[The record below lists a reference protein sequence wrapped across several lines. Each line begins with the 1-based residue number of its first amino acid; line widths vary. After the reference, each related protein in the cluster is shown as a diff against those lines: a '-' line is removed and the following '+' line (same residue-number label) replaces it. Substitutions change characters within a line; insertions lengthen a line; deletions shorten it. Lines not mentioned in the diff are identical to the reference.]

1 MTERSELARL
11 KRDLVIAN
19 RILAHEN
26 VVDTYGHVSVRHPD
40 QREHFLLSRA
50 RSPEVVTIEDI
61 MEFDLAGNPIG
72 GDEREPYIERFIHA
86 AIYEARPDVGAVV
99 HSHADE
105 VLPFTV
111 SEAPL
116 RPVLGAAKSIGK
128 HAPVWDIDEQFGD
141 ATNLLVQNMDHGRAL
156 AARLG
161 SNNVVLMRGHG
172 FAAAANS
179 LLEAVTISVYMPRN
193 AKIYLDA
200 LRLGAVKTL
209 SDNEIGTGRPS
220 RGGTGNQRAWE
231 YWTRRAGFDYEPGG
245 YAPPNMLDGRGL
257 R

>member
-1 MTERSELARL
+1 VTEKSELARL
-11 KRDLVIAN
+11 TYDLMIAN
-19 RILAHEN
+19 RILAHED

-40 QREHFLLSRA
+40 VPGHFLLSRA
-50 RSPEVVTIEDI
+50 RSPEVVTVEDI
-61 MEFDLAGNPIG
+61 MEFDLAGNAIG
-72 GDEREPYIERFIHA
+72 GDDRERYIERFIHA

-111 SEAPL
+111 SKTPL

-128 HAPVWDIDEQFGD
+128 EAPVWDIDEQFGD

-172 FAAAANS
+172 FAAAAPS
-179 LLEAVTISVYMPRN
+179 LLEVVTIAVYMPRN
-193 AKIYLDA
+193 AKIYLEA

-209 SDNEIGTGRPS
+209 SDNEIGGGPLS
-220 RGGTGNQRAWE
+220 RGGKGNQRAWE
-231 YWTRRAGFDYEPGG
+231 YWTRRAGFEYEPGG
-245 YAPPNMLDGRGL
+245 YPPVRG
-257 R
+257 

>member
-1 MTERSELARL
+1 MTDGTELTRL
-11 KRDLVIAN
+11 KRDLMLAN

-26 VVDTYGHVSVRHPD
+26 VVDTFGHVSVRHPD
-40 QREHFLLSRA
+40 RPEHFLLSRA

-61 MEFDLAGNPIG
+61 MEFDLAGNAIG
-72 GDEREPYIERFIHA
+72 GDERERYIERFIHA

-111 SEAPL
+111 SETPL

-141 ATNLLVQNMDHGRAL
+141 ATNLLVQNMDHGHAL

-172 FAAAANS
+172 FAAAAPS
-179 LLEAVTISVYMPRN
+179 LLEVVTIAVYMPRN

-209 SDNEIGTGRPS
+209 SDNELRTGGPS

-231 YWTRRAGFDYEPGG
+231 YWTRRAGFEYEPGG
-245 YAPPNMLDGRGL
+245 YAPQPG
-257 R
+257 

>member
-1 MTERSELARL
+1 MPYMPEGSELPRI
-11 KRDLVIAN
+11 KRDLMIAN

-26 VVDTYGHVSVRHPD
+26 VVDTFGHVSVRHPD
-40 QREHFLLSRA
+40 HRDHFLLSRA
-50 RSPEVVTIEDI
+50 RSPELVTIEDI
-61 MEFDLAGNPIG
+61 MELDLAGNPSD
-72 GDEREPYIERFIHA
+72 GDQRERYIERFIHA

-111 SEAPL
+111 SETPL

-161 SNNVVLMRGHG
+161 PNKVVL
-172 FAAAANS
+172 
-179 LLEAVTISVYMPRN
+179 
-193 AKIYLDA
+193 
-200 LRLGAVKTL
+200 
-209 SDNEIGTGRPS
+209 IGL
-220 RGGTGNQRAWE
+220 Q
-231 YWTRRAGFDYEPGG
+231 
-245 YAPPNMLDGRGL
+245 
-257 R
+257 